1 MKTERAFLLPLLLA
15 AVAGGC
21 NGGDG
26 GGSTL
31 PGSGGGRGGRGTG
44 GDVGAG
50 AGGDVGAGT
59 SGTGGDVGTG
69 GAGTLGTGGTGGTG
83 GAGGSTPPATNDA
96 GAAARDA
103 GRDVTDTAPPTTG
116 PAVRPGNGG
125 SVVATGTVDVGN
137 GCRIPTPVGFKEN
150 IQAFLITACGGGN
163 GCHVVDTSNNHAYDW
178 ITDYSHCPDMRP
190 RFQVAAA
197 LVTTA
202 HPASCSNARF
212 MPPPDATGAGLR
224 VPLTACQIATLQAWL
239 AEPLVDQIHNRNNA
253 QYPMPPYN

>member
-83 GAGGSTPPATNDA
+83 GDPRLDSFVGTWDFSTGLISGSCSDGYTVNDTLNSADFVVIERGGSGLLLKYYCDTGWSMSLPA
-96 GAAARDA
+96 GATTASARA
-103 GRDVTDTAPPTTG
+103 GETCNFQRTSSGVTTNL
-116 PAVRPGNGG
+116 VW
-125 SVVATGTVDVGN
+125 SVNALTFATGDGQAGTVVGRLS
-137 GCRIPTPVGFKEN
+137 GPFSDSTPN
-150 IQAFLITACGGGN
+150 
-163 GCHVVDTSNNHAYDW
+163 
-178 ITDYSHCPDMRP
+178 
-190 RFQVAAA
+190 
-197 LVTTA
+197 
-202 HPASCSNARF
+202 
-212 MPPPDATGAGLR
+212 TGTCNLMFSGDL
-224 VPLTACQIATLQAWL
+224 LKQ
-239 AEPLVDQIHNRNNA
+239 
-253 QYPMPPYN
+253 